1 VHVKVFIT
9 PKAGILDPQ
18 GGAVETSLR
27 SLGFARVS
35 NVHVGKYI
43 VLDID
48 VGSVEAAREQVGRMC
63 EQLLANPL
71 IEDYRFEVE
80 PG

>member
-1 VHVKVFIT
+1 MHVKVFVT

-27 SLGFARVS
+27 SLGFAHVS

-48 VGSVEAAREQVGRMC
+48 VGSVEAAREQVARMC